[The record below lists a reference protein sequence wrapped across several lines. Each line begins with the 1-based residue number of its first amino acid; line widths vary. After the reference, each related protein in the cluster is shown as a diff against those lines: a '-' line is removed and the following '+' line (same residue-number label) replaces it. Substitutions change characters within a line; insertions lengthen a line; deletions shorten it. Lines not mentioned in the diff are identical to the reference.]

1 MRDLRGR
8 GVNYCALCKIN
19 FSSVS
24 SFDAH
29 ISISEGFLHMNPEDC
44 GLHET
49 PRGWSLPPP
58 MRPLT
63 RDEWSGIFRKEES

>member
-1 MRDLRGR
+1 M
-8 GVNYCALCKIN
+8 NFCAKCKIN

-24 SFDAH
+24 AFDSH
-29 ISISEGFLHMNPEDC
+29 ISVSEGFLHMKPEDC

-49 PRGWSLPPP
+49 ARGWALPPP

-63 RDEWSGIFRKEES
+63 RDEWDGIFHKEDHEAL

>member
-1 MRDLRGR
+1 M
-8 GVNYCALCKIN
+8 NFCAKCGIN

-29 ISISEGFLHMNPEDC
+29 ISISESFLHMNPEDC

-49 PRGWSLPPP
+49 ARGWSLPPP
-58 MRPLT
+58 MRKLT
-63 RDEWSGIFRKEES
+63 PEEWKGIFGD